1 MDYYL
6 DDKCAMAAVTLD
18 TIRKAGLAQEEFEG
32 IAGMSVQ
39 LEGVQ
44 VGVIIKEK
52 DEGKFKVSMRSAS
65 DIDVSAICAKFGG
78 GGHVKAAGCTLEGSL
93 SDVKL
98 RLLSGIA
105 PEMGIDLWLA

>member
-1 MDYYL
+1 
-6 DDKCAMAAVTLD
+6 
-18 TIRKAGLAQEEFEG
+18 
-32 IAGMSVQ
+32 
-39 LEGVQ
+39 
-44 VGVIIKEK
+44 
-52 DEGKFKVSMRSAS
+52 MRSAS

-78 GGHVKAAGCTLEGSL
+78 GGHVKAAGCTLEGAL